1 MWICNI
7 DLDEYLDN
15 PNYVPRSIKEVTD
28 RAWNLHAKYATCKKQ
43 MDIAI
48 QEKQRGNDA
57 LKTGNFKAAIEHY
70 GASIRART
78 DYKPSYNNRA
88 LAYMKLGKYNKVILH
103 SNYVISMCKLV
114 DTNLLSTDITFKAY
128 LRRAAAFKCLE
139 KYDKCELDLEIA
151 GKIKPNDGS

>member
-48 QEKQRGNDA
+48 QVCINQK
-57 LKTGNFKAAIEHY
+57 KHY
-70 GASIRART
+70 
-78 DYKPSYNNRA
+78 
-88 LAYMKLGKYNKVILH
+88 IL
-103 SNYVISMCKLV
+103 IIL
-114 DTNLLSTDITFKAY
+114 
-128 LRRAAAFKCLE
+128 
-139 KYDKCELDLEIA
+139 
-151 GKIKPNDGS
+151 